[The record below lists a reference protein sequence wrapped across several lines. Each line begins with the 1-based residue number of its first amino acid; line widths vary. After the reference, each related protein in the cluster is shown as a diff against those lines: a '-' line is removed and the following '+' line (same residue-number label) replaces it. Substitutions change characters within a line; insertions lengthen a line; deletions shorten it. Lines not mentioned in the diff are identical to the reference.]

1 MLSVNPANQYKGPS
15 L

>member
-1 MLSVNPANQYKGPS
+1 MLSMNPANQYKGPS